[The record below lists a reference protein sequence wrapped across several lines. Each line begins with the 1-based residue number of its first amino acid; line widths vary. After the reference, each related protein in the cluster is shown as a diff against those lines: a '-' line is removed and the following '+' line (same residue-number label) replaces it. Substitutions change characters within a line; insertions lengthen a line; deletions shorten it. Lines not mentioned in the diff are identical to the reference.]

1 MKDFFMR
8 DSTMAA
14 KPAKKGKVE
23 KKVATKKAPV
33 AKKAAA
39 KLAKIKTVK
48 KVAAPKAVKKVAA
61 PKAKKAV
68 EGGSKVQQIVKPK
81 NTNGS
86 FTQSEFLENLRSYC
100 GLQKRSQA
108 KELVGDVQKL
118 IQDSLMKGYKIPF
131 FGLGKLYVRATK
143 ERMGRNPQTGA
154 PTKIPARK
162 RVRFTPA
169 KALKEAILKK

>member
-1 MKDFFMR
+1 
-8 DSTMAA
+8 MAT

-23 KKVATKKAPV
+23 KKVV
-33 AKKAAA
+33 AKKAPAA
-39 KLAKIKTVK
+39 KKAVAKPA
-48 KVAAPKAVKKVAA
+48 KVKAVKKVAA
-61 PKAKKAV
+61 AKAPAKKAPAVKAKKV
-68 EGGSKVQQIVKPK
+68 DEGTSKVQQIAKPK

-108 KELVGDVQKL
+108 KELAGDLQKL
-118 IQDSLMKGYKIPF
+118 VQDSLIKGYKIPF
-131 FGLGKLYVRATK
+131 FGLGKLYVRHTK

>member
-1 MKDFFMR
+1 
-8 DSTMAA
+8 MAT

-23 KKVATKKAPV
+23 KKVAAKKAPV
-33 AKKAAA
+33 AKKAVA
-39 KLAKIKTVK
+39 KPAK
-48 KVAAPKAVKKVAA
+48 AKAVKKVAA
-61 PKAKKAV
+61 KAPAKKAPAVKAKKVV
-68 EGGSKVQQIVKPK
+68 EGGSKLQQIAKPK

-108 KELVGDVQKL
+108 KELAGDLQKL
-118 IQDSLMKGYKIPF
+118 VQDSLMKGYKIPF
-131 FGLGKLYVRATK
+131 FGLGKLYVRHTK

>member
-1 MKDFFMR
+1 
-8 DSTMAA
+8 MAT

-23 KKVATKKAPV
+23 KKVAAKKAPV
-33 AKKAAA
+33 AKKVVA
-39 KLAKIKTVK
+39 KPVKAKVVK
-48 KVAAPKAVKKVAA
+48 KVAPKAPVKKA
-61 PKAKKAV
+61 PAVKAKKVV
-68 EGGSKVQQIVKPK
+68 EEGSKVQQIAKPK

-108 KELVGDVQKL
+108 KELAGDLQKL
-118 IQDSLMKGYKIPF
+118 VQDSLIKGYKIPF
-131 FGLGKLYVRATK
+131 FGLGKLYVRHTK